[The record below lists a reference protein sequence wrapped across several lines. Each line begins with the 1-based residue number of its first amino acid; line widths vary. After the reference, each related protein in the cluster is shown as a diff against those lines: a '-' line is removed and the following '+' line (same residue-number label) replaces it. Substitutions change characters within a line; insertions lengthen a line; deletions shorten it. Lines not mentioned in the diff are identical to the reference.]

1 MTTLY
6 IFLDEGGNLDFSVKG
21 SKYFCLTG
29 LTTTR
34 NWTNIYQDLDDE
46 RYKLIEYGI
55 GQEYFHCCEDNKYV
69 KERIFE
75 IIKKNFYK
83 SDDQKINTIVVEKN
97 TIEPNLQEEM
107 SFYPAVLT
115 KLLQGLFL
123 AAKYQNVKRIII
135 ITDQLPLNRK
145 RKAIEKTIKKVL
157 ATALEFTD
165 IEYRIFH
172 HSSKSH
178 FGLQITD
185 YCNWAIFR
193 KWERNDEVFY
203 NKIKPLIKVEL
214 ECNKSLEGIMSTRIQ
229 NDVRNAKNY
238 LTDLYLKK
246 ENELRK

>member
-1 MTTLY
+1 
-6 IFLDEGGNLDFSVKG
+6 
-21 SKYFCLTG
+21 
-29 LTTTR
+29 
-34 NWTNIYQDLDDE
+34 
-46 RYKLIEYGI
+46 
-55 GQEYFHCCEDNKYV
+55 
-69 KERIFE
+69 
-75 IIKKNFYK
+75 
-83 SDDQKINTIVVEKN
+83 
-97 TIEPNLQEEM
+97 M

-123 AAKYQNVKRIII
+123 AAKYQNVKKIII

-145 RKAIEKTIKKVL
+145 RKAVEKTIKKVL

-178 FGLQITD
+178 FGLQIAD

-214 ECNKSLEGIMSTRIQ
+214 ECNKSLEGIMSTGIQ

-246 ENELRK
+246 ENELKK